1 MTTFAALIIKSFLLH
16 PGNGKN
22 TLNRNTLSKDKD
34 KDKDKLLHPDE
45 DTLLSVLSSGAKDD
59 EDSHP

>member
-1 MTTFAALIIKSFLLH
+1 
-16 PGNGKN
+16 
-22 TLNRNTLSKDKD
+22 LSKDKD

-59 EDSHP
+59 DDSHP